1 MNEISSVRETLS
13 DHETRISV
21 LENDRKILK
30 GILIY
35 VGTLS
40 TVILASI
47 LLHFGW

>member
-1 MNEISSVRETLS
+1 MNEINGMKEILS

-40 TVILASI
+40 TMILASI